1 MLTEGI
7 APTADRTLGFMVP
20 ARGARGQVVRL
31 DATLNAILAAHPYPQ
46 PLIRL
51 LAEALTL
58 TALVGATMR
67 QDDGQVTVQ
76 ASAKG
81 GIVDLLACDW
91 RAGELRGYIKYDPDM
106 PVSEGLSLP
115 ELFGKGYLAITVDQA
130 LSDERWQGI
139 VPLEGHSLAAALEAW
154 FGQSEQLPTL
164 MRIGV
169 NGSAATGWLAGGL
182 IVQHLARAEIGG
194 ERLDAGEQHPDWSH
208 VEALSATT
216 TAEELTDP
224 DLSAE
229 GLLWRLFHEEQVRVI
244 PGPTPVKGC
253 RCSGA
258 HIRDVLMRFPEAERA
273 DMRDENGVIAVDCQF
288 CSRVFSIAA

>member
-1 MLTEGI
+1 MVTEGL

-20 ARGARGQVVRL
+20 ARNARGVVVRL

-81 GIVDLLACDW
+81 GVVDLLACDW
-91 RAGELRGYIKYDPDM
+91 RAGELRGYLKFDDQK

-115 ELFGKGYLAITVDQA
+115 ELFGKGYLAITVDQE
-130 LSDERWQGI
+130 SSEERWQGI
-139 VPLEGHSLAAALEAW
+139 VPLEGHSLGAALEGW
-154 FGQSEQLPTL
+154 FTQSEQLPTL
-164 MRIGV
+164 MRIGIT
-169 NGSAATGWLAGGL
+169 GDAETGWLAGGL

-194 ERLDAGEQHPDWSH
+194 ERLDTVEQHPDWEH
-208 VEALSATT
+208 VAALAGSTS
-216 TAEELTDP
+216 TAELTDAG
-224 DLSAE
+224 LSAE
-229 GLLWRLFHEEQVRVI
+229 QLLWRLFHEEQVRVV
-244 PGPTPVKGC
+244 PGPKPVKGC
-253 RCSGA
+253 RCSAA
-258 HIRDVLMRFPEAERA
+258 HIKDVLSRFPEAERA
-273 DMRDENGVIAVDCQF
+273 GMRNEAGTIAVDCQF
-288 CSRVFSIAA
+288 CSRVFQIAA

>member
-1 MLTEGI
+1 MLAEGI

-20 ARGARGQVVRL
+20 ARGVRGMVVRV
-31 DATLNAILAAHPYPQ
+31 DATLNAILAAHPYPE
-46 PLIRL
+46 PLTRL

-81 GIVDLLACDW
+81 GVVDLLACDW
-91 RAGELRGYIKYDPDM
+91 RAGELRGYMRYDPQAT
-106 PVSEGLSLP
+106 VYEGMTLP
-115 ELFGKGYLAITVDQA
+115 ELFGKGYLAITVDQVA
-130 LSDERWQGI
+130 SEERWQGI
-139 VPLEGHSLAAALEAW
+139 VPLEGHSLAAALEGW
-154 FGQSEQLPTL
+154 FSQSEQLPTL

-169 NGSAATGWLAGGL
+169 AGSAATGWLAGGL

-194 ERLDAGEQHPDWSH
+194 ERLDAGEQHPDWEH
-208 VEALSATT
+208 VAALAGTATP
-216 TAEELTDP
+216 AELTDA

-229 GLLWRLFHEEQVRVI
+229 AFLWRLFHDEQVHVV

-253 RCSGA
+253 RCSA
-258 HIRDVLMRFPEAERA
+258 THIKEVLMRFPETERA
-273 DMRDENGVIAVDCQF
+273 DMRDDKGLIAVDCQF
-288 CSRVFSIAA
+288 CSRVFAIPA

>member
-1 MLTEGI
+1 MITEGI

-20 ARGARGQVVRL
+20 ARNARGMVVRL
-31 DATLNAILAAHPYPQ
+31 DATLNAILAAHPYPE

-51 LAEALTL
+51 MAEALTL

-81 GIVDLLACDW
+81 GVIELLACDW
-91 RAGELRGYIKYDPDM
+91 RAGELRGYIKFDDQL
-106 PVSEGLSLP
+106 PVANGMSLP

-130 LSDERWQGI
+130 SSEERWQGI
-139 VPLEGHSLAAALEAW
+139 VPLEGHSLAAALEGW

-169 NGSAATGWLAGGL
+169 AGSREAGWMAGGL

-194 ERLDAGEQHPDWSH
+194 ERLDAGEQHPDWEH
-208 VEALSATT
+208 VAALAATMS
-216 TAEELTDP
+216 AEELTDTE
-224 DLSAE
+224 LSPEA
-229 GLLWRLFHEEQVRVI
+229 LLWRLFHEEQVRVI

-253 RCSGA
+253 RCSAA
-258 HIRDVLMRFPEAERA
+258 HIRDVLMRFPEEERA
-273 DMRDENGVIAVDCQF
+273 SMRDGTGVIAVDCQF
-288 CSRVFSIAA
+288 CSRVFPIQA

>member
-1 MLTEGI
+1 MVAEGI

-20 ARGARGQVVRL
+20 ARNARGMVVRV
-31 DATLNAILAAHPYPQ
+31 DATLNAILAAHAYPE
-46 PLIRL
+46 PLIKL

-81 GIVDLLACDW
+81 GVVDLLACDW
-91 RAGELRGYIKYDPDM
+91 RAGELRGYIKFDEQAA
-106 PVSEGLSLP
+106 VSDGMSLP
-115 ELFGKGYLAITVDQA
+115 ELFGKGYLAVTVDQA
-130 LSDERWQGI
+130 SSEERWQGI
-139 VPLEGHSLAAALEAW
+139 VPLEGHGLAAALEGW

-169 NGSAATGWLAGGL
+169 AGSAATGWLAGGL

-194 ERLDAGEQHPDWSH
+194 ERLDSGEQHPDWEH
-208 VEALSATT
+208 VAALAATT
-216 TAEELTDP
+216 TAEELTDA

-229 GLLWRLFHEEQVRVI
+229 ALLWRLFHEEQVRVV
-244 PGPTPVKGC
+244 PGPKPVKGC
-253 RCSGA
+253 RCSQA
-258 HIRDVLMRFPEAERA
+258 HIREVLQRFPEAERA
-273 DMRDENGVIAVDCQF
+273 DMRDEKGLISVDCQF
-288 CSRVFSIAA
+288 CSRVFAIAA

>member
-1 MLTEGI
+1 MLAEGI

-20 ARGARGQVVRL
+20 ARGARGMVVRI
-31 DATLNAILAAHPYPQ
+31 DTALNAILAAHPYPE

-81 GIVDLLACDW
+81 GVVDLLACDW
-91 RAGELRGYIKYDPDM
+91 RAGELRGYIKYDSQAA
-106 PVSEGLSLP
+106 VSEGMSLP

-130 LSDERWQGI
+130 TSEERWQGI
-139 VPLEGHSLAAALEAW
+139 VPLEGHSLAAALEGW

-169 NGSAATGWLAGGL
+169 TGGASTGWLAGGL
-182 IVQHLARAEIGG
+182 MVQHLARSEIGG
-194 ERLDAGEQHPDWSH
+194 ERLDAGEQHPDWQH
-208 VEALSATT
+208 VAALAG
-216 TAEELTDP
+216 TASPEELTNP
-224 DLSAE
+224 ELSAE
-229 GLLWRLFHEEQVRVI
+229 ALLWRLFHEEQVRVV

-253 RCSGA
+253 RCSAA
-258 HIRDVLMRFPEAERA
+258 HIRDVLMRFPETERA
-273 DMRDENGVIAVDCQF
+273 GMRDESGLIAVDCQF
-288 CSRVFSIAA
+288 CNRVFPIAA

>member
-1 MLTEGI
+1 MVTEGI

-20 ARGARGQVVRL
+20 ARNARGMVVRL
-31 DATLNAILAAHPYPQ
+31 DATLNAILAAHPYPE

-51 LAEALTL
+51 MAEALTL

-81 GIVDLLACDW
+81 GVVELLACDW
-91 RAGELRGYIKYDPDM
+91 RAGELRGYIKFDEQAAVLNGM
-106 PVSEGLSLP
+106 SLP

-130 LSDERWQGI
+130 ASEERWQGI
-139 VPLEGHSLAAALEAW
+139 VPLEGHSLAAALEGW
-154 FGQSEQLPTL
+154 FSQSEQLPTL

-169 NGSAATGWLAGGL
+169 AGSREAGWMAGGL

-194 ERLDAGEQHPDWSH
+194 ERLDAGEQHPDWEH
-208 VEALSATT
+208 VAALAGTMS
-216 TAEELTDP
+216 AEELTDAE
-224 DLSAE
+224 LSPEA
-229 GLLWRLFHEEQVRVI
+229 LLWRLFHEEQVRIV

-253 RCSGA
+253 RCSAA
-258 HIRDVLMRFPEAERA
+258 HIREVLMRFPEAERA
-273 DMRDENGVIAVDCQF
+273 EMRDEKGVIAVDCQF
-288 CSRVFSIAA
+288 CSRVFPISA

>member
-1 MLTEGI
+1 MVTEGI
-7 APTADRTLGFMVP
+7 APTADRSLGFMVP
-20 ARGARGQVVRL
+20 ARNARGQVVRL

-58 TALVGATMR
+58 TALVGAAMR

-81 GIVDLLACDW
+81 GVVDLLACDW
-91 RAGELRGYIKYDPDM
+91 RAGELRGYIKYDEQM
-106 PVSEGLSLP
+106 PVSEGMSLP
-115 ELFGKGYLAITVDQA
+115 ELFGKGYLAITVDQV
-130 LSDERWQGI
+130 SSEERWQGI
-139 VPLEGHSLAAALEAW
+139 VPLEGHSLAGALESW

-169 NGSAATGWLAGGL
+169 SGSADAGWLAGGL
-182 IVQHLARAEIGG
+182 LIQHLARAEIGG
-194 ERLDAGEQHPDWSH
+194 ERLDAGEQHPDWEH
-208 VEALSATT
+208 VAALAGTIT
-216 TAEELTDP
+216 PAELTDA

-229 GLLWRLFHEEQVRVI
+229 QLLWRLFHEEQVRVV

-253 RCSGA
+253 RCSAA

-273 DMRDENGVIAVDCQF
+273 EMRDEKGVIAVDCQF
-288 CSRVFSIAA
+288 CSRVFPIAA

>member
-1 MLTEGI
+1 
-7 APTADRTLGFMVP
+7 
-20 ARGARGQVVRL
+20 
-31 DATLNAILAAHPYPQ
+31 
-46 PLIRL
+46 
-51 LAEALTL
+51 
-58 TALVGATMR
+58 VGATMR

-130 LSDERWQGI
+130 SSDERWQGI
-139 VPLEGHSLAAALEAW
+139 VPLEGLSLAAALEAW

-229 GLLWRLFHEEQVRVI
+229 ALLWRLFHEEQVRVI

-273 DMRDENGVIAVDCQF
+273 DMRDEKGVIAVDCQF

>member
-229 GLLWRLFHEEQVRVI
+229 ALLWRLFHEEQVRVI

>member
-1 MLTEGI
+1 MAVEGI

-31 DATLNAILAAHPYPQ
+31 DATLNAILAAHPYPE

-51 LAEALTL
+51 LAEALSL

-91 RAGELRGYIKYDPDM
+91 RAGELRGYIKYDDQAV
-106 PVSEGLSLP
+106 VSEGLSLQ

-130 LSDERWQGI
+130 FSEERWQGI
-139 VPLEGHSLAAALEAW
+139 VPLEGHSLATALEAW

-164 MRIGV
+164 LRIGV
-169 NGSAATGWLAGGL
+169 SGSASTGWLAGGL

-194 ERLDAGEQHPDWSH
+194 ERLDAGEQHPDWEH
-208 VEALSATT
+208 VQALAATT
-216 TAEELTDP
+216 TADELTDA

-229 GLLWRLFHEEQVRVI
+229 ALLWRLFHEEQVRVV
-244 PGPTPVKGC
+244 PGPVPTKGC
-253 RCSGA
+253 RCSAA
-258 HIRDVLMRFPEAERA
+258 HIRDVLMRFPESERET
-273 DMRDENGVIAVDCQF
+273 MRNDKGVIAVDCQF
-288 CSRVFSIAA
+288 CSRVFAIAA